1 MPVTVDRMTPE
12 PTHFTSSAPASD
24 PAPVSLQLA
33 LFRCGP
39 LLVAYVGRHLPAWL
53 ASVVD
58 PADVVQDVYLEAMR
72 RSTEFQP
79 ADADHTRRWLMTIA
93 RNRLVDLI
101 RHHGAAKR
109 GGQVSVVSA
118 APDASTVGLLAEVAI
133 YDRTPSKSA
142 AAHEIAALIHR
153 SIADLPADYAQVL
166 RLRYLDGLSGK
177 AVAAELSRTEGAVHV
192 LCHRAVEALR
202 LRLRSTMSLG

>member
-1 MPVTVDRMTPE
+1 MTPE
-12 PTHFTSSAPASD
+12 PTEPTSPAQA
-24 PAPVSLQLA
+24 APVSLQLM
-33 LFRCGP
+33 LCRHGP
-39 LLVAYVGRHLPAWL
+39 LLVEYVARHLPSWL

-72 RSTEFQP
+72 RSTEFQA
-79 ADADHTRRWLMTIA
+79 ADADYTRRWLMTIA
-93 RNRLVDLI
+93 RNRLVDLM

-109 GGQVSVVSA
+109 GGGRASVASGT
-118 APDASTVGLLAEVAI
+118 PNASTVGLLEEVAV

-142 AAHEIAALIHR
+142 AAHEIVALIHR
-153 SIADLPADYAQVL
+153 SIADLPADYARVL

-202 LRLRSTMSLG
+202 LRLRSTLSLG